1 MLTQKDV
8 AMMVLEEI
16 REGGYYNLNGEEAAA
31 ELNRICGMVDMAQK
45 IMQRLEEDSDG
56 VKVLYGDA

>member
-16 REGGYYNLNGEEAAA
+16 SEGGYYNLDGEEAAA
-31 ELNRICGMVDMAQK
+31 ELNRICGMVDLADAIIK
-45 IMQRLEEDSDG
+45 KLEEDEKNG
-56 VKVLYGDA
+56 GI

>member
-16 REGGYYNLNGEEAAA
+16 RKGGSYDLDDEEADA
-31 ELNRICGMVDMAQK
+31 ELKRIYGMVKYM
-45 IMQRLEEDSDG
+45 
-56 VKVLYGDA
+56 